1 MSKYNK
7 NITDY
12 AITQRCRHFHKLD
25 IISLP
30 TIRESDNNHK
40 SIKRISGFNK

>member
-12 AITQRCRHFHKLD
+12 AITQRCRHFQELD

-30 TIRESDNNHK
+30 IIRESDNNRK